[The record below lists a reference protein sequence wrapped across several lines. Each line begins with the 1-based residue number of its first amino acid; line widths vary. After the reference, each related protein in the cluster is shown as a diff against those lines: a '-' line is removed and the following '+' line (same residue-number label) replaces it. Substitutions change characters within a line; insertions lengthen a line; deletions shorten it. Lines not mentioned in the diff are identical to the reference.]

1 MAYESDAEDIQLLR
15 EGDIAALLAKY
26 EPLVRGRCIARLKGS
41 LDAED
46 VAQNVMLRLLNEL
59 HRGKTYPVP
68 FRVVVNQV
76 TTWTIADYFEDRPT
90 DVPLP
95 EDWEPSAER
104 ESSAVESRDYLM
116 DLFDDLPETTR
127 AVLERP
133 LHPRVRARGDRAE
146 LGMTTDAVYP
156 RPHRARERTADRD
169 QATRRR
175 RRPLAMFSSGF
186 RR

>member
-95 EDWEPSAER
+95 EDWEPSAES

-116 DLFDDLPETTR
+116 DLFDDLPEKTR
-127 AVLERP
+127 AVLERRY
-133 LHPRVRARGDRAE
+133 LRGLEHDEIAQE
-146 LGMTTDAVYP
+146 LGMTRNAVDQAL
-156 RPHRARERTADRD
+156 HRGHEKLRETVTAD
-169 QATRRR
+169 
-175 RRPLAMFSSGF
+175 G
-186 RR
+186 